1 MRQSGDSIG
10 GQSWPVFSTP
20 LRYFLGVFVPVGLL
34 MGALMVLSTR
44 TGIRVSAGVVVGCSL
59 YAGMRGYACR
69 LHTDARGVAYR
80 TPWRT
85 VRLDW
90 NVVRQIGRYTPGP
103 GGAAYV
109 FITSRES
116 PPAGRWDV
124 DEQTIQLQDRPGLL
138 ESLES
143 ARRAAANSPSGA

>member
-10 GQSWPVFSTP
+10 GRSWPVFSTP
-20 LRYFLGVFVPVGLL
+20 LRYFLWVFVPVGVL
-34 MGALMVLSTR
+34 MGGLMIFSTR
-44 TGIRVSAGVVVGCSL
+44 TGIRVSAGVVVACSL
-59 YAGMRGYACR
+59 YAAVRGYACR
-69 LHTDARGVAYR
+69 VRVDSRGVVYR
-80 TPWRT
+80 TLWRA

-90 NVVRQIGRYTPGP
+90 DAVRLVGRYTPGP

-124 DEQTIQLQDRPGLL
+124 DEKTIQLQDRPGLL